1 LLCTG
6 KNSGLQQQELFLV
19 LFIPNF
25 CKLAVF
31 MKLIMKQVSVVLWVF
46 LILVISCGTPTN
58 KQKQKNKRKDYLK
71 NQVLDSVLA
80 RKKLKAITDYGS
92 VTYLIYRGETIGYQ
106 YEMLKDFT
114 DFLGV
119 ELEMVVEKDLDKSI
133 DMLNS
138 GEADLLA
145 MGLTVTNDRARVFE
159 FTNPIM
165 TTHQVLVQRKPDNYL
180 QMATAE
186 EINSHLIRNQ
196 IDLAGKT
203 IYVQKG
209 TIFASRL
216 ATLADEIGDTIIVI
230 PEEKDVEEL
239 IRAVANK
246 EIDYTV
252 ADEHI
257 ALVNSKYYPN
267 IDIKTPLSFPQKIA
281 WAARKGQTGLV
292 DTINVWL
299 KGYLKSIKSRL
310 IYNKYFRN
318 IRAKKMGRS
327 KYNSFS
333 GDHLSPYDK
342 YIKEGS
348 KLLKWDWRLLASLI
362 YQESQF
368 KPNVKSWVGAFGL
381 MQLMPTVLQKY
392 GLDSTANPEQQ
403 IEAGIKHLKYKLKQV
418 PDEITDSTERIKFT
432 LASYNSGIGHVF
444 DARRLT
450 EKYGSNP
457 NVWDNNV
464 AEFILKLSDKKYY
477 HDPVVYYGYTRGIET
492 YNLVSEVMYRYEQYK
507 NLIRK

>member
-1 LLCTG
+1 
-6 KNSGLQQQELFLV
+6 
-19 LFIPNF
+19 
-25 CKLAVF
+25 

-180 QMATAE
+180 QMATAD
-186 EINSHLIRNQ
+186 EIESHLIRNQ

-216 ATLADEIGDTIIVI
+216 ATLADEIGDTIIVV
-230 PEEKDVEEL
+230 EVDKDVEEL
-239 IRAVANK
+239 IQAVANK

-257 ALVNSKYYPN
+257 ALINSKYYPN
-267 IDIKTPLSFPQKIA
+267 IDVKTPLSFPQKIA

-299 KGYLKSIKSRL
+299 KDYLKSIKSRL

-318 IRAKKMGRS
+318 IRSRRIVQS

-333 GDHLSPYDK
+333 GDHLSPYDNF
-342 YIKEGS
+342 IKEGS
-348 KLLKWDWRLLASLI
+348 KILNWDWRLLASLI
-362 YQESQF
+362 YQESEF
-368 KPNVKSWVGAFGL
+368 KPNVRSWVGAYGL
-381 MQLMPTVLQKY
+381 MQMMPSTLEKY
-392 GLDSTANPEQQ
+392 NLDSTASPYEQ
-403 IEAGIKHLKYKLKQV
+403 IIAGAKYLKHL
-418 PDEITDSTERIKFT
+418 DEQLPEDITDSVERIKFVM
-432 LASYNSGIGHVF
+432 ASYNAGIAHIL
-444 DARRLT
+444 DARRLA
-450 EKYGSNP
+450 EKYDKDPNIWTDNVDFFVLNLSN
-457 NVWDNNV
+457 
-464 AEFILKLSDKKYY
+464 KQYY
-477 HDPVVYYGYTRGIET
+477 RDPVVYYGYVRGKET
-492 YNLVSEVMYRYEQYK
+492 YDFVNEIFNRFEDYK
-507 NLIRK
+507 NLIPKN